1 MDNTKEAGTKA
12 PVEASESLVLR
23 DLDKGVHHPRV
34 MFAWVNVAG
43 KLLL

>member
-1 MDNTKEAGTKA
+1 MDHTEEARG
-12 PVEASESLVLR
+12 EALVKPSESLVLG

-34 MFAWVNVAG
+34 VFARVNIAG